1 MAGIFN
7 RKQAGPEWMLPYQ
20 YGARHS
26 ARIASQKPEESVS
39 GKYFDP
45 LRLVKLLPKS
55 CNKVCNLGTERGV
68 VTR

>member
-1 MAGIFN
+1 MDA
-7 RKQAGPEWMLPYQ
+7 PLPVR
-20 YGARHS
+20 ARQS

-45 LRLVKLLPKS
+45 LGLVKLLPKS
-55 CNKVCNLGTERGV
+55 CNKVCNLGTEGFV

>member
-1 MAGIFN
+1 MDAPLSV
-7 RKQAGPEWMLPYQ
+7 R
-20 YGARHS
+20 ARQS